1 MSNDA
6 AAEAVAA
13 VARVLR
19 RQNVSWY
26 LLGAQAVIYWGRPR
40 LSADVDVS
48 VSFPLDRVSDLA
60 AALAEEG
67 FRPLVEDVDEFV
79 ARTRV
84 LPLGH
89 EGTGM
94 PIDMIFGGPGL
105 EDEFRERAI
114 PVAIGGETVPIIT
127 PEDLLVTKILAGR
140 PKDIEDARGLIAV
153 RGAALDL
160 ERVRSLLGLLE
171 AALSRSDLLR
181 ELDRLVGEAL

>member
-1 MSNDA
+1 
-6 AAEAVAA
+6 
-13 VARVLR
+13 
-19 RQNVSWY
+19 
-26 LLGAQAVIYWGRPR
+26 
-40 LSADVDVS
+40 
-48 VSFPLDRVSDLA
+48 
-60 AALAEEG
+60 
-67 FRPLVEDVDEFV
+67 
-79 ARTRV
+79 
-84 LPLGH
+84 
-89 EGTGM
+89 M